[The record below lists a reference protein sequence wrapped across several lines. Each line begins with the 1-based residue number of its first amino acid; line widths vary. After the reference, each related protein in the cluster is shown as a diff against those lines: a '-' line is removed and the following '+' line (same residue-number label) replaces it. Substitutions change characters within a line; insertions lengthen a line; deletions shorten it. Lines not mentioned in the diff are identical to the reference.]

1 MLCGVHM
8 LVISHNVM
16 WCAHVSNLVMWCA
29 HVSNLVMWCAHGS
42 SNLVCLDAGPPLN
55 PVLPGIAAKCIS

>member
-16 WCAHVSNLVMWCA
+16 WCAH
-29 HVSNLVMWCAHGS
+29 GS
-42 SNLVCLDAGPPLN
+42 SNIVCLDAGPPLN
-55 PVLPGIAAKCIS
+55 PVLPDIAANVFPEAATIACS